1 MSVRGFVAGFV
12 ARFVAGRRE
21 ANSERGQVLVI
32 AAVAF
37 VAIIMLLALLFDG
50 ARGLLLRRDM
60 QNASDAAALA
70 GANVVQAISPRG
82 CSATGG
88 VTPGAPQAS
97 VVDAVKA
104 SIAVNLPSYDLDNV
118 VVSCPAG
125 WDNYAVKV
133 DLAGQSPTFFGS
145 IFNRGPL
152 DVVASSS
159 AVNGQ
164 TTVAAYSVILLDPS
178 HSSWPNGRKGCP
190 AFLLSG
196 GPTVVFDSS
205 LYIDSSCTAVNGG
218 AMSTNGSATSL
229 TMGTG
234 AAIRIVGEYKP
245 AALTIS
251 PAPLQHLST
260 KPDPLSTLVA
270 PTTTGVTVRSATK
283 LVQNGG
289 SITLNP
295 GVYNGGIQLKSSAKA
310 FLHPG
315 IYIINGG
322 GLELGAQSEIYSVR
336 SSVNTTTA
344 ANWATDCPATS
355 CGVVIYNSGTAT
367 GANAMGQ
374 IRVAAGA
381 VVKLRAYNPD
391 ADTTTWKNDTYRN
404 LLFWQSGTPAA
415 SSTYEQ
421 PILQLIGG
429 GAVDMAGTV
438 YAPSA
443 KVQMGGGSGGSGGD
457 SIDLTLQFIS
467 YDLELSGNSN
477 FHFRYNAQTFAR
489 PLDYGLI
496 Q

>member
-1 MSVRGFVAGFV
+1 MGWQPGRAGV
-12 ARFVAGRRE
+12 AR
-21 ANSERGQVLVI
+21 NTQSERGQVLVI

-50 ARGLLLRRDM
+50 ARGLLMRRDM
-60 QNASDAAALA
+60 QDGSDAAALA
-70 GANVVQAISPRG
+70 GANVIQAISPRG

-88 VTPGAPQAS
+88 ATPGAPQQA

-104 SIAVNLPSYDLDNV
+104 SVALNIPDYDLNNV
-118 VVSCPAG
+118 VVSCPPG

-133 DLAGQSPTFFGS
+133 DLADQSPTFFGS
-145 IFNRGPL
+145 IFNTGPL

-178 HSSWPNGRKGCP
+178 HSSWPTGRKGCP

-196 GPTVVFDSS
+196 GPTVIFDSS
-205 LYIDSSCTAVNGG
+205 LYVDSSCTAANGG
-218 AMSTNGSATSL
+218 GMSTNGNATSL
-229 TMGTG
+229 TMGAG
-234 AAIRIVGEYKP
+234 ATIRIVGQYKP
-245 AALTIS
+245 AALTVS
-251 PAPLQHLST
+251 PTPLQNQAT
-260 KPDPLSTLVA
+260 KPDPLAPLVG
-270 PTTTGVTVRSATK
+270 PTTTGVTVRSNTK

-289 SITLNP
+289 TITLNP

-310 FLHPG
+310 YLHPG

-322 GLELGAQSEIYSVR
+322 GLDLGAQSEIYSVK
-336 SSVNTTTA
+336 SSVNTTTT
-344 ANWATDCPATS
+344 ANWAADCASTN
-355 CGVVIYNSGTAT
+355 CGVVIYNTGTSSGAS
-367 GANAMGQ
+367 ALGQ

-381 VVKLRAYNPD
+381 VVKMRAYNPD
-391 ADTTTWKNDTYRN
+391 VDTTTWKNDTYRN
-404 LLFWQSGTPAA
+404 LLFWQSVAPAP

-429 GAVDMAGTV
+429 GAVDMSGTV